1 MSRVAD
7 ARRDN
12 EHRPAAAAAAAA
24 AASLRGLKYLRPL
37 MRHLKKLRAVAAHG
51 NRVLFGDDLVV
62 AYLVAFFNPACRS
75 LRTIEDLSQTPAAR
89 AHLSVARV
97 CRSTASDAAAVF
109 DPRLLDP
116 LVERLRARLPDLERR
131 DGTLAR
137 LLRDVRLVDGSFF
150 NAAADV
156 AFAITARNGRSG
168 RKGPARPKVRLDLH
182 LAGDTL
188 TPARVAVSGKGR
200 PESEPR
206 SAARMVERGAV
217 YVCDRGFVSFGLLD
231 AAIDG
236 GADLVVRATDRLN
249 FAPRGEETPLDEQD
263 RAAGVIS
270 DRVGRLTG
278 SPHCKAPRQEVR
290 EVLVADPDR
299 PDRPDD
305 APPPA
310 AIRLITTILDLPARV
325 IAALYRW
332 RWQIELFFRWLKVH
346 ANFRHLTAHSR
357 HGMTLGFYVAVIA
370 VLLMYQYAGRPV
382 NKYAYNLLSLVAAGM
397 ATPDQALA
405 ILDARERERAND
417 RRAAAARH
425 ARRKAEKTAG

>member
-1 MSRVAD
+1 MLRVAD
-7 ARRDN
+7 ERRDD
-12 EHRPAAAAAAAA
+12 EHRPVAAAAAAAA
-24 AASLRGLKYLRPL
+24 ALSLRGAKYLRPL
-37 MRHLKKLRAVAAHG
+37 MRHLRKLRSVAAHG

-62 AYLVAFFNPACRS
+62 AYLIAFFNPACRS
-75 LRTIEDLSQTPAAR
+75 LRTIEDLSQTPAAQ
-89 AHLSVARV
+89 AHLSIARV
-97 CRSTASDAAAVF
+97 CRSTAGDAAAVF

-116 LVERLRARLPDLERR
+116 LIEQLRARLPDLKQR

-168 RKGPARPKVRLDLH
+168 KRGPARPKVRLDLH

-200 PESEPR
+200 ADSEPR

-231 AAIDG
+231 AVIDG
-236 GADLVVRATDRLN
+236 GADVVLRAKHDLN
-249 FAPRGEETPLDEQD
+249 FAPRGAETPLDEQD
-263 RAAGVIS
+263 RAAGAIS

-299 PDRPDD
+299 PD
-305 APPPA
+305 AP

-346 ANFRHLTAHSR
+346 ANFRHLTGHSR

-370 VLLMYQYAGRPV
+370 VLLMYQYTGRPV

-417 RRAAAARH
+417 RKTAVARAA
-425 ARRKAEKTAG
+425 RRAAEKTPK